1 MEKNIPAD
9 PYRDNRSH
17 LAATGQSLDR
27 KRCTQLSR
35 SLTGARPAAPC
46 RARAPVAD
54 HRPIN
59 KFMECRVLP
68 DPRKTRRDK
77 WKSSWGP
84 PAKGYGVTRL
94 LIHWRAPP
102 RKHPRRKASNR
113 NHLEGIES
121 TDPLFSIKLPANSF
135 VDK

>member
-1 MEKNIPAD
+1 VPD
-9 PYRDNRSH
+9 QQHR
-17 LAATGQSLDR
+17 AAHE
-27 KRCTQLSR
+27 
-35 SLTGARPAAPC
+35 
-46 RARAPVAD
+46 PVAD

-59 KFMECRVLP
+59 KFMECRELP
-68 DPRKTRRDK
+68 GPRKTRRDK

-102 RKHPRRKASNR
+102 KKKDPRSNSSNR
-113 NHLEGIES
+113 NHLEGTES
-121 TDPLFSIKLPANSF
+121 TDPFFSIKFAADSF